1 MRRALTWQLII
12 GAAIIG
18 GWIFLGLAAP
28 LLTNVDPL
36 KSTTLIIDGPR
47 SVLAPYD
54 PGTYGYP
61 LGSDRNGRDLW
72 AGVMYGARATLT
84 IAFVAVDEELG
95 ADYVRTARS
104 KGLLERVVIGRHALR
119 NALVPILG
127 AIAAALS
134 IGLSTL
140 PVVEV
145 FFSWPGL
152 GFSLL
157 QAIQRF
163 DAATA
168 GTLLG
173 ALVVTIAIIRFALD
187 AAAARLVHAST
198 GAVS

>member
-84 IAFVAVDEELG
+84 IAFVVLAVRLIVGTTLG
-95 ADYVRTARS
+95 
-104 KGLLERVVIGRHALR
+104 
-119 NALVPILG
+119 
-127 AIAAALS
+127 
-134 IGLSTL
+134 
-140 PVVEV
+140 
-145 FFSWPGL
+145 
-152 GFSLL
+152 
-157 QAIQRF
+157 
-163 DAATA
+163 
-168 GTLLG
+168 
-173 ALVVTIAIIRFALD
+173 
-187 AAAARLVHAST
+187 
-198 GAVS
+198 